1 MISQLNLEK
10 KKAKSI
16 TRPTSERLHRSYHLE
31 DGQVSFIN
39 FNDLKEQ
46 EALDVLKWR
55 NHPQVR
61 NHMYKKEEILLEDH
75 FRYLKNLRHQNKK
88 FYWIVK
94 ERNRAIGVID
104 IVDFQGSKSEW
115 GFYLN
120 PDYVGT
126 GVSINLIYHA
136 LNFFFKT
143 MKFEG
148 LFGFCHFKNTK
159 ALRFHDIFKLSHA
172 GYEKVA
178 ISGGYDWYSK
188 RVIDAEDWLGENFTI
203 EDLRVRKKMLR
214 ASNKSEI
221 EKIEAAQIFIEKYD
235 ESPF

>member
-1 MISQLNLEK
+1 MILELNIEK
-10 KKAKSI
+10 NSSK
-16 TRPTSERLHRSYHLE
+16 PTLERLHKSYHLE

-61 NHMYKKEEILLEDH
+61 NHMYKKEEILRADH
-75 FRYLKNLRHQNKK
+75 FRYLKKLRHQNKK

-94 ERNRAIGVID
+94 ERGKAIGVID
-104 IVDFQGSKSEW
+104 IVDFQVSKSEW

-120 PDYVGT
+120 PDCVGT

-148 LFGFCHFKNTK
+148 LFGFCHYKNTK
-159 ALRFHDIFKLSHA
+159 ALLFHDIFGINHI

-178 ISGGYDWYSK
+178 TSSGSDWYSK
-188 RVIDAEDWLGENFTI
+188 RVIDGEEWLNGNFTI
-203 EDLRVRKKMLR
+203 EDVRVRKNALR
-214 ASNKSEI
+214 VVNKTEI
-221 EKIEAAQIFIEKYD
+221 EKIEAAQVFIDKFD
-235 ESPF
+235 ETPS

>member
-10 KKAKSI
+10 TKTFK
-16 TRPTSERLHRSYHLE
+16 PTPERLHKSYHLE
-31 DGQVSFIN
+31 NGQVSFIN
-39 FNDLKEQ
+39 FNDLKE
-46 EALDVLKWR
+46 EDALEVLKWR

-61 NHMYKKEEILLEDH
+61 NHMYKKEEILPEDH
-75 FRYLKNLRHQNKK
+75 LRYLSKLPFQNKK
-88 FYWIVK
+88 FYWVVK
-94 ERNRAIGVID
+94 ERGKAIGVID

-120 PDYVGT
+120 PDFVGT
-126 GVSINLIYHA
+126 GKSLNLIYHA

-159 ALRFHDIFKLSHA
+159 ALIFHDIFKLKHT

-178 ISGGYDWYSK
+178 IPSGSDWYSR
-188 RVIDAEDWLGENFTI
+188 RVIDAADWLSENFTI
-203 EDLRVRKKMLR
+203 EDIRVRKNELR
-214 ASNKSEI
+214 VSNQSEI
-221 EKIEAAQIFIEKYD
+221 EKIEAAQVFIEKYG
-235 ESPF
+235 ESPC